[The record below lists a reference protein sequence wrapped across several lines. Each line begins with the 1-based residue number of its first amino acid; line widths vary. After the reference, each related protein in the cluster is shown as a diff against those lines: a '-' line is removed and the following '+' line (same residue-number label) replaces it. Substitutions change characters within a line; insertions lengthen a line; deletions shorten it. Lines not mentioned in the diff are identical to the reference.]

1 MSVARIVFFLL
12 CINTTHAQTTIMI
25 DPAGDAKRTG
35 RIIGNSFE
43 RAITLEMAQ
52 ALKAALVLQMPCS
65 VVITR
70 SAGELVQPLQNA
82 QFSNRLPI
90 DLYLNLN
97 CAATTG
103 PVSVYVYQFSY
114 GEPFIQSPPQFSFIP
129 IDTAHHCAF
138 NKTSSLAASVVGS
151 LQQAHA
157 KQFHTYGPYQ
167 IPLVPLKGIKAPALS
182 IELLLSEHQDWRP
195 LVAPLVQAVT
205 QAISP

>member
-1 MSVARIVFFLL
+1 MSIARLFFFLL

-25 DPAGDAKRTG
+25 DPAGDAKRTE
-35 RIIGNSFE
+35 RIIGDSFE

-65 VVITR
+65 VIITR

-103 PVSVYVYQFSY
+103 PVSVYVYHFSY
-114 GEPFIQSPPQFSFIP
+114 GEPFIQSVQSLSFIP
-129 IDTAHHCAF
+129 IETAHHFAF
-138 NKTSSLAASVVGS
+138 NKTSSIATQVVHS
-151 LQQAHA
+151 LQQAHSR
-157 KQFHTYGPYQ
+157 QFHTYGPYQ
-167 IPLVPLKGIKAPALS
+167 IPLIPLKGIKAPALS
-182 IELLLSEHQDWRP
+182 IEFLISEHHDWRP
-195 LVAPLVQAVT
+195 LITPLVQAIT
-205 QAISP
+205 QAISS